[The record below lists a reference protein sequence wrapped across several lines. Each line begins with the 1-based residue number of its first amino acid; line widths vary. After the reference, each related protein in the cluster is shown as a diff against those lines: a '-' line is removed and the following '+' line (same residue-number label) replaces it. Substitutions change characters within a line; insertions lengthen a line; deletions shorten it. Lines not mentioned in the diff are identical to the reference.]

1 MLSIITPILNEEK
14 LLLSQSSYYRGITQR
29 AELIFIDGGSLD
41 KSAEIAGRFG
51 QILHSQKG
59 RATQMNCGARLAQEK
74 LLLFLHADTKIA
86 LKTLDSI
93 ETKVEQGSYI
103 GGCLTQRIDKDGFAY
118 RFIESFG
125 NARAR
130 STKVFYGD
138 QGIFIRKD
146 AFWQMGGF
154 PEAPV
159 MEDIIFSKKMRKL
172 GKTIVLPDKIW
183 VSPRRWEK
191 QGILKTVFLYSLLNI
206 LFRLKI
212 PLNRIKKLYAELR

>member
-1 MLSIITPILNEEK
+1 MSIITPILNEEK